1 MWDNATIMMNWRERT
16 LLRNMIQ
23 IMYMPR
29 VTEIRMKFLLRTMR
43 RGREPSVS
51 DSSHGIGKSFSAG
64 MVPDLRRDICGCFLD
79 LGLCRNGNTVVCEF
93 INYKEDL

>member
-1 MWDNATIMMNWRERT
+1 M
-16 LLRNMIQ
+16 
-23 IMYMPR
+23 
-29 VTEIRMKFLLRTMR
+29 
-43 RGREPSVS
+43 S